1 MAGSRATHIEIEFF
15 GNGFEHL
22 RFRNSLRK
30 LNVIS
35 SALVACVYWSVGWIG
50 WLVDCNC
57 SFFVAAV
64 WLCQATTVVSIA
76 AAPIYSKLV
85 F

>member
-50 WLVDCNC
+50 WLIVTAHSLLLLFGCAKQQR
-57 SFFVAAV
+57 SF
-64 WLCQATTVVSIA
+64 LSQQLRYI
-76 AAPIYSKLV
+76 PN
-85 F
+85 